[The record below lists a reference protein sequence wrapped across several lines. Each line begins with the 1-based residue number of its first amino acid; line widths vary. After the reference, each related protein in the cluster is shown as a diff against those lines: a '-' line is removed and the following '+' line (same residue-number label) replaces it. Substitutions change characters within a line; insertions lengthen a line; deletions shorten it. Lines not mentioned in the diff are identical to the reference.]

1 MILISPAKNLNLE
14 PYEFESYNSTPAFKE
29 KTKKLISVLDKL
41 NVQDLKSLMNISD
54 SLADLNS
61 KRFSDFSDDNVLRK
75 PAVFLFSGDTFN
87 GLSINSFD
95 KNSLLLAQKRLRILS
110 GLYGILKPLDL
121 ISPYRLEMGTNT
133 KSILGQSL
141 LEFWQKD
148 ITTSLKKDILE
159 NDSEYLFNLA
169 SKEYFSSINES
180 ILGTTTVNFDFKKI
194 KKGKL
199 INIGMT
205 IKKCR
210 GSMAK
215 FLIQN
220 KIKKLNDIKDYSD
233 LGFSFYSFDEK
244 LNNFIFVK
252 K

>member
-1 MILISPAKNLNLE
+1 MILISPAKKLNLE
-14 PYEFESYNSTPAFKE
+14 PYDFESHHSSPTINK
-29 KTKKLISVLDKL
+29 KTEKLISILDKL
-41 NVQDLKSLMNISD
+41 NLKDIKNLMNISE
-54 SLADLNS
+54 SLADLNL
-61 KRFSDFSDDNVLRK
+61 KRFSDFSDPNVLKK

-87 GLSINSFD
+87 GLSIKSFD
-95 KNSLLLAQKRLRILS
+95 KDSLFFAQKKLRILS

-133 KSILGQSL
+133 KVILGQSL
-141 LEFWQKD
+141 TEFWKKD
-148 ITTSLKKDILE
+148 ITESLKKDILE
-159 NDSEYLFNLA
+159 NNSDYLFNLA
-169 SKEYFSSINES
+169 SNEYFSSINES
-180 ILGTTTVNFDFKKI
+180 ILETITVNFDFKRLE
-194 KKGKL
+194 KGEL
-199 INIGMT
+199 FNIGMA

-220 KIKKLNDIKDYSD
+220 QIKKLQDIKNFSD

-244 LNNFIFVK
+244 KNNFIFVK

>member
-14 PYEFESYNSTPAFKE
+14 PYELEDHYSSPTFNK
-29 KTKKLISVLDKL
+29 KTKKLISILDKL
-41 NVQDLKSLMNISD
+41 NVSDIKNLMNISE

-61 KRFSDFSDDNVLRK
+61 KRFSNFSDRGVLKK

-95 KNSLLLAQKRLRILS
+95 KDSLFLAQKKLRILS

-133 KSILGQSL
+133 KFILGQSL
-141 LEFWQKD
+141 VEFWKKD
-148 ITTSLKKDILE
+148 ITDSLKKDILE
-159 NDSEYLFNLA
+159 NDSDYLFNLA
-169 SKEYFSSINES
+169 SKEYFSSIDES
-180 ILGTTTVNFDFKKI
+180 ILKTITVNFDFKRI
-194 KKGKL
+194 EKGKL
-199 INIGMT
+199 FNIGMA

-220 KIKKLNDIKDYSD
+220 KVKNLKDIKYYSD
-233 LGFSFYSFDEK
+233 LGFNFHSFDEK
-244 LNNFIFVK
+244 INNFVFCK

>member
-14 PYEFESYNSTPAFKE
+14 PLEFENYQSSPSFKDKTE
-29 KTKKLISVLDKL
+29 KLVNILNKL
-41 NVQDLKSLMNISD
+41 NIKDLKSLMNISD

-61 KRFSDFSDDNVLRK
+61 KRFSNFLKDNAFKK

-95 KNSLLLAQKRLRILS
+95 KDSLFLAQKKLRILS
-110 GLYGILKPLDL
+110 GLYGILKPLDI

-133 KSILGQSL
+133 KTILGQSL
-141 LEFWQKD
+141 VEFWKKD
-148 ITTSLKKDILE
+148 ITDSLKKDILE
-159 NDSEYLFNLA
+159 NGSDYLFNLA
-169 SKEYFSSINES
+169 SKEYFSSINE
-180 ILGTTTVNFDFKKI
+180 LQLKTTTINFDFKRI
-194 KKGKL
+194 EKGHL
-199 INIGMT
+199 FNIGMS

-215 FLIQN
+215 FLIQK
-220 KIKKLNDIKDYSD
+220 KIKNLKDIRQYSD
-233 LGFSFYSFDEK
+233 LGFRFYSFDEK